1 MKSIKHLALALFATT
16 ILGSAALAS
25 AGYDGADA
33 NAAGQLGDPKRV
45 SRTVRM
51 EAGEIKFDIKQLT
64 FKTGETV
71 KFVLVN
77 KGEQDHELT
86 IGDRATQL
94 EHREKMQEAASMP
107 NMDIA
112 GMPGHE
118 YAAATAIAVKPGE
131 TKELIWQFT
140 TDGLFEFACNFPGH
154 AEVGMAGTITVR

>member
-1 MKSIKHLALALFATT
+1 MKSIKHLALALVATT

-25 AGYDGADA
+25 TGHDGADA
-33 NAAGQLGDPKRV
+33 NAAGQPGDPKRV
-45 SRTVRM
+45 TRTVRM

-77 KGEQDHELT
+77 RGEQDHELT

-94 EHREKMQEAASMP
+94 EHREQMQEMATMP
-107 NMDIA
+107 NMDMA
-112 GMPGHE
+112 RMPGHQHTAE
-118 YAAATAIAVKPGE
+118 SAIAVKPGE

-140 TDGLFEFACNFPGH
+140 KPGSFEFACNFPGH

>member
-1 MKSIKHLALALFATT
+1 MKRIKHLALALVAAT

-25 AGYDGADA
+25 TGHDGADA
-33 NAAGQLGDPKRV
+33 NGAGQPGDPKRV
-45 SRTVRM
+45 TRTVRM

-64 FKTGETV
+64 FKTGTV
-71 KFVLVN
+71 KFVFVN

-94 EHREKMQEAASMP
+94 EHREEMQEMASMP
-107 NMDIA
+107 SMDMTR
-112 GMPGHE
+112 MPGHKH
-118 YAAATAIAVKPGE
+118 AAASAIAVKPGE

-140 TDGLFEFACNFPGH
+140 KPGSFEFACNFPGH